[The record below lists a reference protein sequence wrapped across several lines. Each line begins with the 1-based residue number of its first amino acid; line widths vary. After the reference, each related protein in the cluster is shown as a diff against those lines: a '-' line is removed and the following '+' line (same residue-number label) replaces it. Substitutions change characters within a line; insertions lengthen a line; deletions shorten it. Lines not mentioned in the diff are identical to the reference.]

1 MTSLADVLRA
11 RGVARGLG
19 IAPGGFDR
27 GSTIL
32 SHSRGRGNSAVMPA
46 TLQPAQEIQ
55 TSIVLP
61 GASAPRD
68 WTPPELPVYN
78 AGAPAAEVHV
88 GDARRSQSPTVA
100 DDASTPPPPVREEFL
115 SDPALVQGGGVSFRL
130 SFGWPWW
137 IWATIGVGGAIG
149 VYALTRR

>member
-1 MTSLADVLRA
+1 MIGLQAPTLSPL
-11 RGVARGLG
+11 VAQ
-19 IAPGGFDR
+19 
-27 GSTIL
+27 TV
-32 SHSRGRGNSAVMPA
+32 NSAVMPA
-46 TLQPAQEIQ
+46 TLQPAPMIQ
-55 TSIVLP
+55 TSIVPP

-115 SDPALVQGGGVSFRL
+115 SDTALVQGGGVSFRL
-130 SFGWPWW
+130 PFGWPWW